1 MPPAPIQAR
10 SEPAFSVVIPAYN
23 AARFI
28 PETLDA
34 ILGQSHPPRRVIVV
48 DDGSE
53 DETREIVTRRFPD
66 VDCLTIPNQGTPV
79 ARRIGIEHSDTDWI
93 ALCDGDD
100 VWTRD
105 HLERKRDLLQ
115 RFPDAELLFSNFHSF
130 GDSVKGCPQ
139 HFSSAPEGWFERF
152 QGETHGDWFLL
163 DTPYR
168 AILAFNPAYM
178 SGLAF
183 SRSAYDRMGG
193 FLDKYARIQCEDA
206 EFLRRFSALPNL
218 VAAGDRQATWGY
230 RRHGANKSRTRWRR
244 FYCKV
249 AILREHLDLGVVPPC
264 YRDDVLREI
273 RARLARAFDIACWD
287 RSREGVDALWNE
299 LPSNQKTFRRHLRRW
314 LVRQRLI
321 PPSLLP

>member
-1 MPPAPIQAR
+1 MPSAPIQDQ
-10 SEPAFSVVIPAYN
+10 SEPAFTVVIPAYN

-28 PETLDA
+28 TETLDS
-34 ILGQSHPPRRVIVV
+34 IVGQSHPPQRVIVV

-53 DETREIVTRRFPD
+53 DETREIVTRRFPN

-79 ARRIGIEHSDTDWI
+79 ARRIGIEHSVTDWI
-93 ALCDGDD
+93 ALCDSDD
-100 VWTRD
+100 IWTRD
-105 HLERKRDLLQ
+105 NLERKREMLKWLP
-115 RFPDAELLFSNFHSF
+115 RAELLFSNFYSF
-130 GDSVKGCPQ
+130 GENAKDPQ
-139 HFSSAPEGWFERF
+139 LHFAHAPEGWFERF